1 MRHVYGRPCRVSITE
16 TMYRSVSRERL
27 HPSFVDDRVLQVG
40 VRYDDQRVM
49 SLHIQLESKA
59 STEVEGGIAH
69 SLLTKLL

>member
-1 MRHVYGRPCRVSITE
+1 MRHIYRRPCRVSVTE
-16 TMYRSVSRERL
+16 TMYRSVPRERL

-40 VRYDDQRVM
+40 VRYDDQRIM
-49 SLHIQLESKA
+49 ILHKELESKA